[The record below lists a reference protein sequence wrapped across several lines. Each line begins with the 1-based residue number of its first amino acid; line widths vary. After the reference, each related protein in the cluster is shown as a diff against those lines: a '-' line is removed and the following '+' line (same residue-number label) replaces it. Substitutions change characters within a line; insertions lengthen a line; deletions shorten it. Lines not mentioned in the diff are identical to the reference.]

1 MTYETLARIHARA
14 MTVPAPWVAPTIE
27 AFATAP
33 GGFLVTIDDGFAL
46 GRVIVDEAELMTI
59 AVDPDARRKG
69 HGRALLAAFEKTAA
83 EKGAR
88 RAFLEVAETNAAA
101 RGLYAQAGWQACG
114 ERPGYYRQDDGARI
128 DALLLQKTL

>member
-46 GRVIVDEAELMTI
+46 GRVI
-59 AVDPDARRKG
+59 DARRKG